1 MIGRSR
7 GIGRSSLVDRSSM
20 SISLLRLWGVDR
32 GALIGHLSN
41 KPIVVV
47 SSVGGGL
54 DSSIRKSNGE
64 RSSNFAL
71 SILSL
76 SLPEVV
82 LGVVIS
88 YSVFIG
94 KWLRGKLLYGLVGRG
109 RVVGGGGT
117 IGGGTSSEGSGH
129 KGRGNQKLKI
139 RF

>member
-1 MIGRSR
+1 
-7 GIGRSSLVDRSSM
+7 M

-32 GALIGHLSN
+32 GALIGDLSN
-41 KPIVVV
+41 KSIVVI

-82 LGVVIS
+82 LRVVIS
-88 YSVFIG
+88 YSIFIG

-109 RVVGGGGT
+109 RVVGGRGT
-117 IGGGTSSEGSGH
+117 IGRGAVCKSSGH
-129 KGRGNQKLKI
+129 KCRGNQKLVHVVSVCI
-139 RF
+139 PPC